1 MLFTLTHFLSHP
13 GSRAHLGLAEG
24 RGEAEVGTGWQKSC
38 VKTRETLP
46 FLQGGCC
53 SAGPCVSS
61 SHHWVQQGPHF
72 QVQAAVFVPSSCL
85 CPAPVCA
92 CLRSAFGQGGG
103 VCLVS
108 EGPCKRHQLQG
119 SLELSLGVFVKY
131 STMQCHSREWSS
143 AWGGSVVGEQ
153 SRIPKQ
159 WQTCRCLY
167 GSDTWETGGISK
179 VERTIFLCC
188 REDWALFWRDE
199 KECDKGVVKRCS
211 LLLKIR
217 RGIWGIMRLYSNL

>member
-13 GSRAHLGLAEG
+13 GSSRAHLGLAEG

-72 QVQAAVFVPSSCL
+72 QVQAAVFVPSSCQ

-92 CLRSAFGQGGG
+92 QLLSVPASGPRLARVGECALFQKGLAKGTSCRAALSWVWVCLWSTAQCSATAESDLQREGEAWWENRAEFQSNDKRAG
-103 VCLVS
+103 VCMAQIPERL
-108 EGPCKRHQLQG
+108 EE
-119 SLELSLGVFVKY
+119 SLKWKELFFYAAEKIEHY
-131 STMQCHSREWSS
+131 F
-143 AWGGSVVGEQ
+143 GGMRRNV
-153 SRIPKQ
+153 
-159 WQTCRCLY
+159 
-167 GSDTWETGGISK
+167 
-179 VERTIFLCC
+179 
-188 REDWALFWRDE
+188 
-199 KECDKGVVKRCS
+199 
-211 LLLKIR
+211 IR
-217 RGIWGIMRLYSNL
+217 V